1 MRWAEAPGL
10 TTVLFLSQLL
20 DSGGSFTLELQEDEL
35 FTLTT
40 LTSGRKG
47 SFPPPPKSQRFPSV
61 YEDNFNIGKSLYWH
75 LTWFPFSA
83 VMDRFLPIKLVQ
95 DGVCEKCIDLVLNLY
110 VVKGP

>member
-1 MRWAEAPGL
+1 M
-10 TTVLFLSQLL
+10 TTASFLSQLL

-47 SFPPPPKSQRFPSV
+47 SFPSPPKSQRFPSV

-75 LTWFPFSA
+75 LVWFPFSA
-83 VMDRFLPIKLVQ
+83 VMDRFLPIKVVL
-95 DGVCEKCIDLVLNLY
+95 DGVCEKYIGLVLNLY
-110 VVKGP
+110 VVRGA